1 MFRNKKWCNTRGQ
14 NTRRPDAQHAF
25 WIPQRN
31 AHEKVHRCMQICLFW
46 IDQAKANNIRHV
58 GPSQK
63 QREHN
68 FAKLVGPCAKEPL
81 HNMNNIRHVGPCAE
95 EPLHVFGCFVLSSFR
110 LLPPS
115 CVYPSQQLVAR
126 IWLFFVSSQTFFRL
140 SGGAGGDKLPP
151 NPWSPAKIVGH
162 LHLHETLGMEHLA

>member
-1 MFRNKKWCNTRGQ
+1 MQANPCAQPTTIWTISKHQDLINKMVQHKRRERHAGIFVAPRFPMFRNKKWCNTRGQ

-115 CVYPSQQLVAR
+115 CAYPSQHLVAR
-126 IWLFFVSSQTFFRL
+126 GYSS
-140 SGGAGGDKLPP
+140 
-151 NPWSPAKIVGH
+151 
-162 LHLHETLGMEHLA
+162 